1 MTPVDLFLHA
11 VTVNAP
17 SLHEGPMNAFVREV
31 LADSGVRIVEDGA
44 GARYGG
50 PSGNLLCFPEKFRY
64 GAPAVA
70 FLAHL
75 DTPLPTTGVRPQ
87 VNHDRITS
95 DGTTI
100 LGVDNRAG
108 VTALLSLLLS
118 TAGEQTPANFMVV
131 FTIAEELGMYGSKHL
146 DLRPYHVRRAFVFD
160 CSKRPGTFIQSAV
173 GCSLFHVTFRG
184 RSSHAGVHPE
194 QGINAIQI
202 AAQALSG
209 IRMGRLGPTM
219 TANVGVVTG
228 GSATNVVPE
237 ACAVQGEVRA
247 FEQEPIQAYLDET
260 LALCQGA
267 AAARGGSVDFASDV
281 DFAPFRLSPDAPVF
295 RDTVRAMES
304 LGLEPHPIEYLGG
317 SDANMLNAAGIPA
330 VNLGIGAQNPHG
342 RDEFILLEDLTTTVR
357 LASALVQ
364 GGMSDV

>member
-1 MTPVDLFLHA
+1 
-11 VTVNAP
+11 
-17 SLHEGPMNAFVREV
+17 
-31 LADSGVRIVEDGA
+31 
-44 GARYGG
+44 
-50 PSGNLLCFPEKFRY
+50 
-64 GAPAVA
+64 
-70 FLAHL
+70 
-75 DTPLPTTGVRPQ
+75 
-87 VNHDRITS
+87 
-95 DGTTI
+95 
-100 LGVDNRAG
+100 
-108 VTALLSLLLS
+108 
-118 TAGEQTPANFMVV
+118 
-131 FTIAEELGMYGSKHL
+131 
-146 DLRPYHVRRAFVFD
+146 
-160 CSKRPGTFIQSAV
+160 
-173 GCSLFHVTFRG
+173 
-184 RSSHAGVHPE
+184 
-194 QGINAIQI
+194 
-202 AAQALSG
+202 
-209 IRMGRLGPTM
+209 M